1 MEELKTLMVSRKE
14 FINSMFPAA
23 AVATAAAGFNRATKV
38 RNLLV

>member
-23 AVATAAAGFNRATKV
+23 VATAAAGFNRATKV